1 MYGFFSVKFFWFEMA
16 RVFTFFWG
24 QIVPKYRYMGR
35 PIFSLLCLYIEK
47 VEIWS
52 GVIDPSQTDTQ
63 TTE

>member
-1 MYGFFSVKFFWFEMA
+1 MDFFQSNSFGLKWPWCSRFLG
-16 RVFTFFWG
+16 G
-24 QIVPKYRYMGR
+24 QIVPKYRYLVR
-35 PIFSLLCLYIEK
+35 PILSLLCLYIEK